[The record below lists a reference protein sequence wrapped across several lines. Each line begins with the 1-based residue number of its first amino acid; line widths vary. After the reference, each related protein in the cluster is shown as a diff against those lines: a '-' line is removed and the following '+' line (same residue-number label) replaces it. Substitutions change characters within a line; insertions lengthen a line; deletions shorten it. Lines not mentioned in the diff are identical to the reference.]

1 MSDSKPKENSIIR
14 MRLIRSYIS
23 SVVSISLVLV
33 LIGIAGLLAVNA
45 RTVADHFRENLVV
58 EVIMSETA
66 EEQDAIEY
74 LTEMQHRPFVKSAEY
89 ISREKGTQQL
99 AQILGSD
106 FLNAFQSNP
115 VPISVD
121 FHIQPAYL
129 SSDSLA
135 VVKSALGGSDKVN
148 EVVVQESL
156 VQSLN
161 KNIQSIGLVLL
172 VFIIILLFISFVL
185 IGNTV
190 RLNLYARRFTIHTMQ
205 LVGATKSFIRKPFV
219 IQAMWQGLV
228 SGIIADFVLLLLLY
242 FAKKNYGE
250 FFAIFDRRLL
260 AEVLVAVLVIGV
272 VLCILSAVRVVNRLV
287 DESKDELYY

>member
-1 MSDSKPKENSIIR
+1 
-14 MRLIRSYIS
+14 
-23 SVVSISLVLV
+23 
-33 LIGIAGLLAVNA
+33 
-45 RTVADHFRENLVV
+45 
-58 EVIMSETA
+58 
-66 EEQDAIEY
+66 
-74 LTEMQHRPFVKSAEY
+74 
-89 ISREKGTQQL
+89 
-99 AQILGSD
+99 
-106 FLNAFQSNP
+106 
-115 VPISVD
+115 
-121 FHIQPAYL
+121 
-129 SSDSLA
+129 
-135 VVKSALGGSDKVN
+135 
-148 EVVVQESL
+148 VVVQESL